1 MAPRIEHSRWL
12 VLAAAAA
19 IVVSACSSG
28 TTSTPQPPASV
39 PAASVPAASVPAAS
53 VPAASVPAETV
64 PAATVPAETVP
75 AASEPAITPEVT
87 LPPLGTPVTG
97 LNCAAGA
104 TEVKFWSSHT
114 PPDSDS
120 IANIV
125 NAFNTANPTICVK
138 LTLVI
143 GSETDVAQLVTAMHG
158 GAAPDIYEA
167 DRFTVPERA
176 ANGVLAELPAEAVAL
191 KDNYLEFA
199 WNETQFQGKTYAL
212 PFDTD
217 ARALFYNKDMLTA
230 AGVDAA
236 TMKKLD
242 DGLANNAPI
251 TWDELA
257 AIAAKVTKVDASGNF
272 TQLGYYP
279 YQGPNGNATQA
290 WHYTYGFSFGGSF
303 ADLAGCKVTPAD
315 PGIVKGFQWLH
326 DYVKT
331 LDPDKLQRFS
341 STNYPPNYPTS
352 QDPFLNGKV
361 GMVITGDWSFA
372 NMAKY
377 VPNTKFGFTLI
388 PVPKAGDASATWAGG
403 WSLALIPGAAHPA
416 EALKFME
423 YMTGK
428 DGEAAYTK
436 ETTHLPTWKTLLTDT
451 TLYDPSH
458 AQFLSLLA
466 GAKNRPPL
474 PVGAEYWDAL
484 TTAQD
489 SVVQTPQQDPLT
501 ALQAVADKVNPDL
514 QQFCPLQ

>member
-12 VLAAAAA
+12 VLAAVAA
-19 IVVSACSSG
+19 IVVSACG
-28 TTSTPQPPASV
+28 GTSTTPPPATAPPVPTTAVTQPPVATQPPTV
-39 PAASVPAASVPAAS
+39 TQAPATSEA
-53 VPAASVPAETV
+53 TV
-64 PAATVPAETVP
+64 AATAPASAP
-75 AASEPAITPEVT
+75 ATGVATPAVT

-125 NAFNTANPTICVK
+125 NAFNAANPDICVK

-176 ANGVLAELPAEAVAL
+176 ANQVLAALPDSAVAL
-191 KDNYLEFA
+191 KDNYLTFA

-236 TMKKLD
+236 TMTKLD
-242 DGLANNAPI
+242 NGLKNNAPI

-257 AIAAKVTKVDASGNF
+257 TIAAKVTKTDSSGNY

-303 ADLAGCKVTPAD
+303 ADIAGCKVTPTD
-315 PGIVKGFQWLH
+315 PGVVAGFQWLH

-331 LDPDKLQRFS
+331 IDPDKLQRFS

-361 GMVITGDWSFA
+361 GMVITGDWNFA
-372 NMAKY
+372 NFAKY
-377 VPNTKFGFTLI
+377 VPNTHFGFTLI
-388 PVPKAGDASATWAGG
+388 PVPKAGDTSATWAGG
-403 WSLALIPGAAHPA
+403 WSLALIPGSQHPDQ
-416 EALKFME
+416 ALKFME

-428 DGEAAYTK
+428 DGEATYVK
-436 ETTHLPTWKTLLTDT
+436 ETTHLPTWKSLLTDT
-451 TLYDPSH
+451 TLYDPNH
-458 AQFLSLLA
+458 AQFLGLLA

-489 SVVQTPQQDPLT
+489 SVVQSPQADPMP

-514 QQFCPLQ
+514 QQFCPLT

>member
-1 MAPRIEHSRWL
+1 
-12 VLAAAAA
+12 V
-19 IVVSACSSG
+19 
-28 TTSTPQPPASV
+28 
-39 PAASVPAASVPAAS
+39 
-53 VPAASVPAETV
+53 
-64 PAATVPAETVP
+64 
-75 AASEPAITPEVT
+75 
-87 LPPLGTPVTG
+87 GTPVTG
-97 LNCAAGA
+97 LDCAASA

-120 IANIV
+120 ITNIV
-125 NAFNTANPTICVK
+125 NAFNAANPDICVK

-143 GSETDVAQLVTAMHG
+143 GSETDVAQLVAAMHG

-257 AIAAKVTKVDASGNF
+257 TIAAKVTKQDASGNY

-290 WHYTYGFSFGGSF
+290 WHYTYGFSFGGTF
-303 ADLAGCKVTPAD
+303 ADLAGCKVTPTD
-315 PGIVKGFQWLH
+315 PGVVAGFQWLH

-331 LDPDKLQRFS
+331 IDPDKLQRFS

-361 GMVITGDWSFA
+361 GMVVTGDWNFA
-372 NMAKY
+372 NFKKY

-403 WSLALIPGAAHPA
+403 WSLALIPGSKAPDQ
-416 EALKFME
+416 ALKFME

-428 DGEAAYTK
+428 DGEATYTK
-436 ETTHLPTWKTLLTDT
+436 ETTHLPTWKSLLTDT
-451 TLYDPSH
+451 SLYDPSH
-458 AQFLSLLA
+458 AKFLDLLA

-489 SVVQTPQQDPLT
+489 SVVQTPQQDPMP